1 MKKLLLVY
9 SNRAVSN
16 MHYNTFSSIKKMFDE
31 TMDFALKSFG
41 NLQYKE
47 KKANCEREKK
57 EKMLQLLAT
66 LES

>member
-1 MKKLLLVY
+1 
-9 SNRAVSN
+9 
-16 MHYNTFSSIKKMFDE
+16 MFDE

-47 KKANCEREKK
+47 KKANCESSREKN